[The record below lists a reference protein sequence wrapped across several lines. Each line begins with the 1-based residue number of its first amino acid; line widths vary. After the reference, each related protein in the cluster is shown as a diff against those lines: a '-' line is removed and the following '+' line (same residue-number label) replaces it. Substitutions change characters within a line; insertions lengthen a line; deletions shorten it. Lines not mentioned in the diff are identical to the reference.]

1 MLLLARLFLEEDD
14 DLLEVEEVDDL
25 DLEDVFLFFCEEL
38 DLFGLDPAEDDF
50 GFDVDDFGFDVDDLG
65 FDVDAVGV
73 ESDVDF
79 EADLV
84 VGFVFVFVFCIFFVG
99 CFLVLLVFL

>member
-25 DLEDVFLFFCEEL
+25 DLEAVFLFFCEEL
-38 DLFGLDPAEDDF
+38 DCCGLDPAGDDF
-50 GFDVDDFGFDVDDLG
+50 GFDVDDFGLDVDDLG

-73 ESDVDF
+73 ESDFDF
-79 EADLV
+79 EADV
-84 VGFVFVFVFCIFFVG
+84 EVGFVFLVGFCCVFLG
-99 CFLVLLVFL
+99 CFLVIFGFF